1 MVRPQRVRTVGTSP
15 VGTGSVTMC
24 TITARLGLL
33 FGYAVTTTL
42 LTFPLSAVRRRVLAL
57 AFPPIAS
64 DATEDHAV
72 ERLQK
77 SLIVRDSGDGL
88 VVVGEV
94 LKAVGSVFE
103 LLRRLSRERD
113 HVGHVEPPMFMHVHL
128 G

>member
-24 TITARLGLL
+24 TITARLGL
-33 FGYAVTTTL
+33 FGCVVTMTL

-113 HVGHVEPPMFMHVHL
+113 HVGHAEPPMFMHVHL